1 MAAVVSNHIFRL
13 TISRIA
19 AHRKLAAISAFS
31 QSNFLSSIGSND
43 NSGNDDSSNSNPEDA
58 RRKLQRLLMEVR
70 NRKKPEQTAIDKKVE
85 KAPRLKK
92 VKLAKPRLR
101 NIEDESDSK
110 NLSGIDPEIVH
121 AVHRVA
127 TSTVSVNKDNS
138 DYSPELDEDKRQM
151 KVQKIE
157 STLLKRLKKINIETE
172 EAKVKSDVKA
182 MKDLSSLFGSMKVL
196 C

>member
-1 MAAVVSNHIFRL
+1 
-13 TISRIA
+13 
-19 AHRKLAAISAFS
+19 
-31 QSNFLSSIGSND
+31 
-43 NSGNDDSSNSNPEDA
+43 
-58 RRKLQRLLMEVR
+58 MEVR
-70 NRKKPEQTAIDKKVE
+70 NRKKPEQTAIDKKVA

-127 TSTVSVNKDNS
+127 TSTVSVNKDDS

-157 STLLKRLKKINIETE
+157 STLLKRLKKINVETE

-182 MKDLSSLFGSMKVL
+182 TKDLSSLFGSMKVL
-196 C
+196 CLLRHYFAFKFALQNNEFNKVLLQ